1 MNTLAVPVSNQQLLQ
16 GSDFFQMGWEALL
29 LPTFEV
35 REELMLIDYFFFHV
49 HARKQSRSEDP
60 FHHINKEHSFWLGG
74 GSPETRAQPGLVT
87 GSFTPGTNTLK
98 CQ

>member
-1 MNTLAVPVSNQQLLQ
+1 MNTLEVPVSNQQLLQ
-16 GSDFFQMGWEALL
+16 SSDFFQMGWEALL

-35 REELMLIDYFFFHV
+35 REGLMLIDFF
-49 HARKQSRSEDP
+49 SCSC
-60 FHHINKEHSFWLGG
+60 KETIKPGVRILAITSIKSILFGWGE